1 MSYLPAE
8 PNVEDLGHSAASVP
22 KLGADGRLGTIR
34 RLAASESTL
43 LFGHLQRLDPE
54 TRRMRFGSPVNDA
67 FLQRY
72 ADFALGTDTLVKGL
86 FVDGEL
92 RGIAELRFLTGRSD
106 EAEGAFSIERNF
118 QGRGLG
124 GRLFG
129 RLLTAA
135 KNRGIR
141 RLYLTCLRDNRRMQ
155 AIARHYGAE
164 LSFVEGDA
172 VAELTGQRPDAAS
185 IAQEWAEESEA
196 FVFAMIEW
204 RQQSALM
211 LFEPLRRLAA
221 NAGSVFSRL

>member
-1 MSYLPAE
+1 MSSLPAE
-8 PNVEDLGHSAASVP
+8 PNAHLSGSAAHFARDSR
-22 KLGADGRLGTIR
+22 ADGALATIR
-34 RLAASESTL
+34 RLSASEADL
-43 LFGHLQRLDPE
+43 LLGHLRRLDPE

-67 FLQRY
+67 FLERY
-72 ADFALGTDTLVKGL
+72 AEFALGTDAIVKGL
-86 FVDGEL
+86 FVGGEL
-92 RGIAELRFLTGRSD
+92 RGIAELRFLAGRSD

-124 GRLFG
+124 GRMFG

-172 VAELTGQRPDAAS
+172 VAELTGQHPDAAS
-185 IAQEWAEESEA
+185 IAKEWAEESEA

-211 LFEPLRRLAA
+211 LLEPLRRLAA
-221 NAGSVFSRL
+221 NAGSVFSRP